1 MAIESIANPKAAYQG
16 SVPKVDTPAPAEGA
30 KKMPEPLVVEAK
42 AAELPVKA
50 KAPEAPAKTKGE
62 KRPEA
67 VKKRASAK
75 DGRTEKPEEAEQSLA
90 GTEAM
95 RKAVDE
101 INRHIKHSEV
111 VFGIHDKTNRVTI
124 KIVDKESRKVV
135 REFPPEQTLDM
146 IAKVWE
152 IAGIM
157 VDEKG

>member
-42 AAELPVKA
+42 APAKA
-50 KAPEAPAKTKGE
+50 KGE
-62 KRPEA
+62 TRQGA
-67 VKKRASAK
+67 VKKHAAAK
-75 DGRTEKPEEAEQSLA
+75 DGMAEPIEEERQAT

>member
-42 AAELPVKA
+42 AEDMSVKA
-50 KAPEAPAKTKGE
+50 KAPAKAKGE
-62 KRPEA
+62 TRQGA
-67 VKKRASAK
+67 VKKHAAAK
-75 DGRTEKPEEAEQSLA
+75 DGMAEPIEEERQAT

-95 RKAVDE
+95 RRAVDE

>member
-1 MAIESIANPKAAYQG
+1 MAIEAIANPKAAYQG
-16 SVPKVDTPAPAEGA
+16 SVPKVDTPAPAEGV
-30 KKMPEPLVVEAK
+30 KKMPEPLI
-42 AAELPVKA
+42 AEVKSAEMPVKA
-50 KAPEAPAKTKGE
+50 KAPEASVKAKGE
-62 KRPEA
+62 KHPA
-67 VKKRASAK
+67 AALKRAPAK
-75 DGRTEKPEEAEQSLA
+75 DDRFEFQEEPAQVT

-111 VFGIHDKTNRVTI
+111 VFGLHDKTNRVTI

-152 IAGIM
+152 LAGIM

>member
-42 AAELPVKA
+42 AEDMSEKA
-50 KAPEAPAKTKGE
+50 KGE
-62 KRPEA
+62 TRQGA
-67 VKKRASAK
+67 VKKHAAAK
-75 DGRTEKPEEAEQSLA
+75 DGMAEPIEEERQAT

-157 VDEKG
+157 VDEKV